1 MEIVTLTQEM
11 IDDETNSFFGGLAG
25 CKAGD
30 KAVRSDELIPW
41 VDWDLHAPYLIGRE
55 KLESWLEAPDSA
67 AAEMAY
73 KKALTLL
80 S

>member
-1 MEIVTLTQEM
+1 
-11 IDDETNSFFGGLAG
+11 
-25 CKAGD
+25 
-30 KAVRSDELIPW
+30 